1 MVHVSSSVFVV
12 VVEQCSFLIYLES
25 IQFNQVN
32 KQQQWQKLS
41 LCLKKKLARIKS
53 IGKQTPLRD
62 VALWI
67 YSTLYLYANTVKTK
81 IHTSSCCVEQRI
93 VRLVGDC
100 GLRAVYCFLLLLCSS
115 FRLEVCWKS
124 HEKRLS
130 SQVKSPLFMQ
140 YRVFQSMDK
149 QEKCGSEISA
159 AVKLKKI

>member
-32 KQQQWQKLS
+32 KQQQWTFS
-41 LCLKKKLARIKS
+41 LFKKKLARIKS

-100 GLRAVYCFLLLLCSS
+100 GLRAVYCFLLL
-115 FRLEVCWKS
+115 
-124 HEKRLS
+124 
-130 SQVKSPLFMQ
+130 
-140 YRVFQSMDK
+140 
-149 QEKCGSEISA
+149 
-159 AVKLKKI
+159 